1 MNKSAALLLILVFL
15 AASCTIVAKPV
26 KAQYQGNVAISAD
39 GSVNPSTAPIE
50 RLGASYI
57 LTSDVTGNIAVNTN
71 NIVFDGN
78 GHVISGGYIGI
89 ELSGVSNV
97 TITNTTITGTSALP
111 FMSTAGISVD
121 DASSNIISGNNFVGN
136 RVGINLAECP
146 HNVIVGNNFT
156 GCSIALLLYDSAS
169 NTIYHNNF
177 IKNAVILEDTGYS
190 GYGIVSVNI
199 WDDGHGLGNYWSDY
213 LTRYSNATEVDNSG
227 IGDTSYFVRTVNYMD
242 HFGSIEAREYWS
254 KLNAVYADNTDR
266 YPLMEPF
273 TTTPPKISV
282 LSPLNQRYNET
293 SIPSVFTLD
302 KPVNW
307 TGYSLDG
314 EPSVTVTSSGLL
326 TNVTI
331 ANVTNGVV
339 HNVTVYANDT
349 YGNMGASPTVTFTV
363 AVPEPF
369 PTAPVAV
376 ASVAVV
382 AVVIAGLLQETQTL
396 TSNTPFPPPARLY
409 SQREYLLS
417 LKLSVY
423 GFYPF
428 FSLTH
433 SVPEVVLSF
442 L

>member
-136 RVGINLAECP
+136 KVGISLTSWGGGACS

-227 IGDTSYFVRTVNYMD
+227 IGDTSYFVRPVNYMD

-282 LSPLNQRYNET
+282 LSPLNERYNET
-293 SIPSVFTLD
+293 SIPLVFTLD

-349 YGNMGASPTVTFTV
+349 YGNMGASETVTFTV
-363 AVPEPF
+363 AKPEPEPF
-369 PTAPVAV
+369 PTALVAT
-376 ASVAVV
+376 ASGLSVA
-382 AVVIAGLLQETQTL
+382 AVGLGLLM
-396 TSNTPFPPPARLY
+396 
-409 SQREYLLS
+409 
-417 LKLSVY
+417 VY
-423 GFYPF
+423 FKKRK
-428 FSLTH
+428 H
-433 SVPEVVLSF
+433 
-442 L
+442 